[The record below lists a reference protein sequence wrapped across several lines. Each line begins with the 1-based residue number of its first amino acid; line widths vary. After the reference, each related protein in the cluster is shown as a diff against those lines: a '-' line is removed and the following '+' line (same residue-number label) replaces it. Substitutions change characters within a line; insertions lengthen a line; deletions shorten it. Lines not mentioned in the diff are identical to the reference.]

1 MSPGQVLHIF
11 DDENV
16 SLLESESPLTDLDFD
31 DDSGEK
37 VLIVTLEIILISK
50 SWAVRALASYQLQ
63 IETLDEI
70 FFLFTAMLA

>member
-37 VLIVTLEIILISK
+37 VLIVTLEIILIS
-50 SWAVRALASYQLQ
+50 
-63 IETLDEI
+63 
-70 FFLFTAMLA
+70 